1 MAVIVKGKPIKS
13 TLQKAINY
21 VADAYKTENKILVS
35 THGTSID
42 YGERDF
48 LEVWNTNTNQQ
59 KKVLARHLKQS
70 FAPGEVSPE
79 EAHEIALEFCE
90 RFLKGEYQYVVGTH
104 VDTNCI
110 HNHILFNNIRMTDF
124 KAYKITKDIPVIRQ
138 INDDICKEHGLSII
152 DPNME
157 KKFLNDHHRNTRSY
171 YEDMCLKK
179 GLSWKAKIQSGIDL
193 CIEQA
198 TSYED
203 FLLLVEDI
211 GLIYDDNG
219 KYLKIKFP
227 EQQKFTRC
235 KEQTLGKDYTREAI
249 QNRIEQE
256 VEIKNQIENKPKM
269 YMQDPNFIKQ
279 TKQKIQDDLNAM
291 LSEEKMFR
299 DFMERFSSLGYSYD
313 PDEKVYMLEDNL
325 RTITCPEAR
334 LSKKYH
340 MGQIQAVYRE
350 ADIDIYKQQFVDY
363 KVINRTKYVMA
374 SAIKY
379 ASSYDDFLNEMR
391 KKQYDFKEYRGELY
405 LKYSSDEEFTL
416 VHPTTFGTDYIK
428 EMIRF
433 NIMHKTIGQEDVRI
447 IRFEKGLNQN
457 EILTRNMTM
466 MNENYLL
473 LKKHGINSF
482 SEITEVINFY
492 NNIQKKNNDRIKEIK
507 ELTGGFL
514 TDLKLKSELTDL
526 YNDNR
531 RLKASVANLHKI
543 HDNYSQYL
551 ELNDRS
557 KERLD
562 KGTPSR

>member
-1 MAVIVKGKPIKS
+1 
-13 TLQKAINY
+13 
-21 VADAYKTENKILVS
+21 
-35 THGTSID
+35 
-42 YGERDF
+42 
-48 LEVWNTNTNQQ
+48 
-59 KKVLARHLKQS
+59 
-70 FAPGEVSPE
+70 
-79 EAHEIALEFCE
+79 
-90 RFLKGEYQYVVGTH
+90 
-104 VDTNCI
+104 
-110 HNHILFNNIRMTDF
+110 
-124 KAYKITKDIPVIRQ
+124 
-138 INDDICKEHGLSII
+138 
-152 DPNME
+152 
-157 KKFLNDHHRNTRSY
+157 
-171 YEDMCLKK
+171 MCLKK

-193 CIEQA
+193 CIEKA
-198 TSYED
+198 TSYEN
-203 FLLLVEDI
+203 FLFLIEDI
-211 GLIYDDNG
+211 GLVHDDNG

-256 VEIKNQIENKPKM
+256 IEIKNQIANKPKM

-279 TKQKIQDDLNAM
+279 TKQKIQDDLHTI
-291 LSEEKMFR
+291 LGEEKTFR

-313 PDEKVYMLEDNL
+313 PDEKVYMFEDSH
-325 RTITCPEAR
+325 RSVTCPEAR

-340 MGQIQAVYRE
+340 MEQIQAAYRE
-350 ADIDIYKQQFVDY
+350 ADIDIYKQQFINY
-363 KVINRTKYVMA
+363 KVINRTKYAME

-379 ASSYDDFLNEMR
+379 ASSYDEFLNEMK

-405 LKYSSDEEFTL
+405 LKHSSDEEFTL
-416 VHPTTFGTDYIK
+416 IHPTTFGTDYTK
-428 EMIRF
+428 EMISF
-433 NIMHKTIGQEDVRI
+433 NIQHKTIGQEDVRM

-457 EILTRNMTM
+457 EILMRNMTM
-466 MNENYLL
+466 MNKNYLL

-482 SEITEVINFY
+482 SEITAVINFN
-492 NNIQKKNNDRIKEIK
+492 NNIQKENNDRIKEIK
-507 ELTGGFL
+507 ELTGGYL

-543 HDNYSQYL
+543 HDNYSRYL

>member
-1 MAVIVKGKPIKS
+1 MAVMVKGEPIKS

-21 VADAYKTENKILVS
+21 VADAYKTKDKILVS
-35 THGTSID
+35 THGTSIK

-48 LEVWNTNTNQQ
+48 LEVWNTNTNRQ
-59 KKVLARHLKQS
+59 KKVLARHFKQS

-124 KAYKITKDIPVIRQ
+124 KAYNITRDIPIIRQ
-138 INDDICKEHGLSII
+138 ISDDICKEHGLSII
-152 DPNME
+152 DPNKE
-157 KKFLNDHHRNTRSY
+157 KEFLNDHHRNARSY

-198 TSYED
+198 TSYEN
-203 FLLLVEDI
+203 FLLLIEEI
-211 GLIYDDNG
+211 GLVHDDNG

-256 VEIKNQIENKPKM
+256 LEIKDQIASKPKM

-279 TKQKIQDDLNAM
+279 TKQKIQEDLNTI
-291 LSEEKMFR
+291 LSEEKTFR
-299 DFMERFSSLGYSYD
+299 DFIERLSSLGYNYD
-313 PDEKVYMLEDNL
+313 PDERVYMFEDNL
-325 RTITCPEAR
+325 HTITCPEAR
-334 LSKKYH
+334 LSKNYH
-340 MGQIQAVYRE
+340 MEKIQAAYRE

-363 KVINRTKYVMA
+363 KIVNRTKYAME

-379 ASSYDDFLNEMR
+379 ASSYDEFLNEM
-391 KKQYDFKEYRGELY
+391 KKRQYEFKEYRGELY
-405 LKYSSDEEFTL
+405 LKHSSDEDFTL
-416 VHPTTFGTDYIK
+416 VHPTTFGTDYTK
-428 EMIRF
+428 EMISF
-433 NIMHKTIGQEDVRI
+433 YIQNKTIGQEDVRS
-447 IRFEKGLNQN
+447 IRFEKGLTQN
-457 EILTRNMTM
+457 EVFMRNMTI
-466 MNENYLL
+466 MNDNYLI

-482 SEITEVINFY
+482 SEITDAINFY
-492 NNIQKKNNDRIKEIK
+492 SNIQKENIDRIKEIK
-507 ELTGGFL
+507 ELAGGYL

-531 RLKASVANLHKI
+531 RLKASVANLNKI
-543 HDNYSQYL
+543 LDNYSRYL
-551 ELNDRS
+551 EYSDRS

-562 KGTPSR
+562 KDTPRR

>member
-1 MAVIVKGKPIKS
+1 MAVMVKGEPIKS

-21 VADAYKTENKILVS
+21 VADAYKTKDKILVS
-35 THGTSID
+35 THGTSIK

-48 LEVWNTNTNQQ
+48 LEVWSTNTNRQ
-59 KKVLARHLKQS
+59 KKVLARHFKQS

-124 KAYKITKDIPVIRQ
+124 KAYNITRDIPIIRQ
-138 INDDICKEHGLSII
+138 ISDDICKEHGLSII
-152 DPNME
+152 DPNKE
-157 KKFLNDHHRNTRSY
+157 KDFLNNHHRNARSY

-198 TSYED
+198 TSYEN
-203 FLLLVEDI
+203 FLLLIEEI
-211 GLIYDDNG
+211 GLVHDDNG

-256 VEIKNQIENKPKM
+256 IEIKSQIANKPKM
-269 YMQDPNFIKQ
+269 YMQDPNFINQ
-279 TKQKIQDDLNAM
+279 TKQRIQDDLNTI
-291 LSEEKMFR
+291 LSEEKTFR

-325 RTITCPEAR
+325 RSVTCPEER

-340 MGQIQAVYRE
+340 MGQIQAAYRE
-350 ADIDIYKQQFVDY
+350 ADIDVYKQQFVDY
-363 KVINRTKYVMA
+363 KIINRTKYAMEA
-374 SAIKY
+374 AIKY
-379 ASSYDDFLNEMR
+379 ASSYDEFLNEM
-391 KKQYDFKEYRGELY
+391 KKRQYEFKEHRGELY
-405 LKYSSDEEFTL
+405 LRHSSDEDFTL
-416 VHPTTFGTDYIK
+416 VHPTTFGTDYTK
-428 EMIRF
+428 EMISF
-433 NIMHKTIGQEDVRI
+433 YIQNKTIGQEDVRS
-447 IRFEKGLNQN
+447 IRFEKGLTQN
-457 EILTRNMTM
+457 EVFMRNMTI
-466 MNENYLL
+466 MNDNYLI

-482 SEITEVINFY
+482 SEITDAINFY
-492 NNIQKKNNDRIKEIK
+492 SNIQKENNDRIKEIK
-507 ELTGGFL
+507 ELTGGYL

-531 RLKASVANLHKI
+531 RLKASVANLNKI
-543 HDNYSQYL
+543 LDNYSRYL
-551 ELNDRS
+551 EYSDRS

-562 KGTPSR
+562 KDTPRR